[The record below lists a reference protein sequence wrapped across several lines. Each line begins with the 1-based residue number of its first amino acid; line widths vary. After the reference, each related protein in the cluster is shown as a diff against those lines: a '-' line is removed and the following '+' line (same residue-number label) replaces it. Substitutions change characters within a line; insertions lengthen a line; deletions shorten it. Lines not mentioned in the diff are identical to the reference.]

1 MLGEESLVKFLEN
14 KPEGLEVVL
23 TGRNPSEKL
32 LELADYVSN
41 IQKVKHPFEQG
52 VKARKMIEW

>member
-23 TGRNPSEKL
+23 TGRAPSENL

-41 IQKVKHPFEQG
+41 IQKVKHH
-52 VKARKMIEW
+52 II